1 MSRSRANL
9 VLLLVA
15 LIWGSTFVAQQWVMQ
30 DLGPFTYTG
39 LRFLLGALVIV
50 PMALRE
56 WRHLA
61 ERSTRLKPA
70 DLLAWCGLGGLL
82 FGGII
87 LQQIGVG
94 ATTVTNAGFL
104 TVLYMPLV
112 PMLAWLMLGQRP
124 HLSLWAAVAGSLIGT
139 LMLGGGQLTALA
151 EGDYWILASTLFWA
165 LHVLFIGRV
174 AADKGT
180 PILVALTQFLVC
192 GIAAAAWGW
201 LTESS
206 SLENLRAA
214 LPAIL
219 YGGILSVGVG
229 FTLQVVAQR
238 HTRAVDAAVLLSA
251 ETLFA
256 GLAGAV
262 LLGERLNVVQLAG
275 CALIFVSILAVQLL
289 PLWFDSK
296 SSKNPRNQALT
307 KPHHTAE

>member
-1 MSRSRANL
+1 MSRVRANL
-9 VLLLVA
+9 MLLLVA
-15 LIWGSTFVAQQWVMQ
+15 LIWGSTFVVQQWVMQ

-50 PMALRE
+50 PMAWRE
-56 WRHLA
+56 LAHLKDGA
-61 ERSTRLKPA
+61 IRLQSA

-112 PMLAWLMLGQRP
+112 PILAWLMLSQRP
-124 HLSLWAAVAGSLIGT
+124 HFSLWAAVAGSLIGT
-139 LMLGGGQLTALA
+139 LMLGGGQLSALA

-165 LHVLFIGRV
+165 LHVLFVGRV
-174 AADKGT
+174 AANKGT

-192 GIAAAAWGW
+192 GLVALIWGS
-201 LTESS
+201 LTENT

-238 HTRAVDAAVLLSA
+238 HTLAVDAAVLLSA

-256 GLAGAV
+256 GLAGA
-262 LLGERLNVVQLAG
+262 LILGERLNGVQLAG

-289 PLWFDSK
+289 PLWLESK
-296 SSKNPRNQALT
+296 GRASTIKS
-307 KPHHTAE
+307 